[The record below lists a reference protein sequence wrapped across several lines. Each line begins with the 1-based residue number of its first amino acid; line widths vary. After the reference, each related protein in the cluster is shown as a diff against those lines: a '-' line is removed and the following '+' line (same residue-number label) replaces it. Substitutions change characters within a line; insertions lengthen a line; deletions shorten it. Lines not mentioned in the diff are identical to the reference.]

1 MKVAVVG
8 LGYFGVNY
16 VRIAS
21 ELRDAELVAVC
32 DVFKANVEKVCAKY
46 PSVKGFADIDELLA
60 MEELEGIILI
70 TPATAHY
77 EAAKKV
83 IKAKKHLL
91 IEKPFTTDSKQA
103 VELTDLAQ
111 QSGICLLVGHTFLYN
126 SGVQTTKRIMESN
139 DFGELLYMY
148 ATRTNLGPFRNDVN
162 AAWDLAPHDISIFQY
177 ITGMVPS
184 WVCAVGA
191 CPLAATSSPGSPKSP
206 KSRSTPSDEIED
218 VVFITLGYEGTKLIS
233 HIHVSWANPKKVREL
248 TLVGSGARLVFDDM
262 DPAARVKVFKTPVT
276 GPGGALPSEM
286 MTDGSYQAAFES
298 ALQTGD
304 TYYPSMKHSEPLKV
318 QVADFLR
325 CAKQGRQPFSDARF
339 GADVVRVLQA
349 IQDSVKKGGEK
360 VMVPSHNSFRGSPVG
375 SIPLVDLRA
384 NYLSIKDEVWAGMRD
399 VVEKT
404 AFVLG
409 PHVKKFEDEFAAWC
423 GMKYCLGLNSG
434 TDALY
439 LAVKFF
445 DIGEGDEVIVQGNTF
460 IASVLAISNNGATPV
475 LVDHDEHYMIDV
487 NKIEAAI
494 TPRTKAIMPVHLYGN
509 VADMDPIMDIA
520 KRHNLRVI
528 EDASQAHGALYK
540 GKRAGAIGDCGCF
553 SLYPGKNLGAYG
565 DAGCLITDNEELAT
579 RINWWRNWGAKK
591 KYHHELKGGNSRLDT
606 IQAAVLSVKL
616 KYMDSWNGRRAEL
629 AAYYSEKLKGVGDFV
644 TPVIAEGVTS
654 VWHLY
659 VVRTAK
665 RDELLKFLNKSGI
678 GAGIHYPIP
687 IHELDAYRKECVK
700 FAAQLPRTSANAARL
715 LSLPM
720 FPELSEAQIDRVVAK
735 CKEFFASCGPLRP
748 DGPPRAG

>member
-16 VRIAS
+16 VRIAAELPDS
-21 ELRDAELVAVC
+21 ELIAVC
-32 DVFKANVEKVCAKY
+32 DVFKANVDKVCAKY
-46 PSVKGFADIDELLA
+46 PGVKGFTDLDQLLA
-60 MEELEGIILI
+60 LEELEAVILI
-70 TPATAHY
+70 TPAVTHY
-77 EAAKKV
+77 DNAKKV
-83 IKAKKHLL
+83 IQAKKHLL
-91 IEKPFTTDSKQA
+91 IEKPFTTNSKQG

-111 QSGICLLVGHTFLYN
+111 QSGITLLVGHTFLYN
-126 SGVQTTKRIMESN
+126 TGIQTTKRIMESN
-139 DFGELLYMY
+139 DFGDLLYMY
-148 ATRTNLGPFRNDVN
+148 ATRTNLGPFRDDVN

-177 ITGMVPS
+177 ITGKVPS

-191 CPLAATSSPGSPKSP
+191 CPLGASAKPGSPR
-206 KSRSTPSDEIED
+206 SRMSDTIED
-218 VVFITLGYEGTKLIS
+218 VVFITLGYEGTSLIS
-233 HIHVSWANPKKVREL
+233 NIHVSWANPKKVREL
-248 TLVGSGARLVFDDM
+248 TLVGSGMRLVFDDM
-262 DPAARVKVFKTPVT
+262 DPAARVKVFKTPVQ
-276 GPGGALPSEM
+276 GPGQPLPSEM
-286 MTDGSYQAAFES
+286 MTDGSYQAAFYG

-304 TYYPSMKHSEPLKV
+304 TYYPSIKPSEPLKD
-318 QVADFLR
+318 QVSDFLK
-325 CAKQGRQPFSDARF
+325 CAKEGRQPVSDARF

-349 IQDSVKKGGEK
+349 IQESVKKGGEK
-360 VMVPSHNSFRGSPVG
+360 VMVPSHNSFKVSPT
-375 SIPLVDLRA
+375 SNIPLVDLKA
-384 NYLSIKDEVWAGMRD
+384 NYLRIKDEVWAGMHD

-439 LAVKFF
+439 LAVKFY
-445 DIGEGDEVIVQGNTF
+445 DIGEGDEIIVQGNTF

-487 NKIEAAI
+487 TKIEAAI

-509 VADMDPIMDIA
+509 CADMDPILDIA
-520 KRHNLRVI
+520 KRHNLKVI

-540 GKRAGAIGDCGCF
+540 GKRCGSMGDCGCF

-565 DAGCLITDNEELAT
+565 DAGCIITNDEDLAT

-616 KYMDSWNGRRAEL
+616 KYMDSWNGRRGEL

-644 TPVIAEGVTS
+644 TPVIASGVVS

-665 RDELLKFLNKSGI
+665 RDALLKFLNDSGI

-687 IHELDAYRKECVK
+687 IHELGAYKEECGK
-700 FAAQLPRTSANAARL
+700 YAAQLPCTSEYAPKL

-720 FPELSEAQIDRVVAK
+720 FPELTEEQIDHIVAK
-735 CKEFFASCGPLRP
+735 CKEFFASC
-748 DGPPRAG
+748 